1 MIVYRITSCDYGR
14 DLAGT
19 GARLYG
25 GRWNSEGRP
34 MLYTASSR
42 SLAMLEVL
50 VHLPPL
56 LVPDNY
62 CLVEIELPGN
72 SILQVAVQTLPN
84 NWHDDISV
92 SNFTRRMG
100 DEFLK
105 KQEYLIMAV
114 PSIIVPAE
122 FNYLINPRHADM
134 EKAQIIHVSPFR
146 FDDRLL

>member
-1 MIVYRITSCDYGR
+1 MIVYRITSYDYGR
-14 DLAGT
+14 DLTGT

-42 SLAMLEVL
+42 SLAVLEVL

-62 CLVEIELPGN
+62 CLVEIELPAN
-72 SILQVAVQTLPN
+72 SILQIDVQSLPE
-84 NWHDDISV
+84 NWHDISV
-92 SNFTRRMG
+92 SRITRQIG

-105 KQEYLIMAV
+105 KGEHLILSV

-122 FNYLINPRHADM
+122 FNYLINPRHPDM
-134 EKAQIIHVSPFR
+134 EKARIVNVSPFR